1 VSNSIVSIASHLR
14 TKVRSAVGAFLF
26 LTTMFAARGAEA
38 NGALPASLGILVP
51 EDRLQQITL
60 ATNFGLI
67 VSEDAGASWQWTCE
81 QVATSMG
88 YLYASAPPPSH
99 RIYGLSPEQGL
110 ALSDDGSCSWQ
121 RAGGAL
127 ADAIASDFFVDRTD
141 GRRVL
146 AVAARLTAEGDVTPP
161 AVYASA
167 DGGTTFG
174 ATPLFTAPAG
184 ANIVGVE
191 IARSDPRI
199 IYLAM
204 YTTPDRHPVLLR
216 SGDGGQTWEARDM
229 EAALGPNE
237 FRILTVDP
245 EDAAILYLRV
255 LIPGS
260 VERVAVTRDA
270 GATVAFPIEV
280 TNGTLSGFA
289 RLASGTVLVAALNY
303 LEGGGTTGVGYR
315 STDGGATF
323 GPWTLCPQPH
333 ILGLAERAGVLY
345 IAGKNYSD
353 GWSLATSTDEGATI
367 TPISTYDQ
375 VRGIVACARQTC
387 ASTCEFEVSAAVW
400 THDVCDG
407 TLLDQ
412 GVFPPGPEAAGHG
425 RCAGETSSG
434 CSCASG
440 GPDRF
445 ATANALGLVLLAL
458 GFRWRG
464 RRGRRDLGPIR

>member
-1 VSNSIVSIASHLR
+1 
-14 TKVRSAVGAFLF
+14 
-26 LTTMFAARGAEA
+26 MFAARVAEA
-38 NGALPASLGILVP
+38 NGALPSSLGILVP
-51 EDRLQQITL
+51 EDRLRQITL

-67 VSEDAGASWQWTCE
+67 ASEDAGASWQWTCE
-81 QVATSMG
+81 QTATSMG
-88 YLYASAPPPSH
+88 YLYAIAPPPSD
-99 RIYGLSPEQGL
+99 RIYGLSPAQGL
-110 ALSDDGSCSWQ
+110 AFSDDGSCSWQ

-146 AVAARLTAEGDVTPP
+146 AVAARLTDQGEVTPP

-174 ATPLFTAPAG
+174 ATPLYTAPAG

-204 YTTPDRHPVLLR
+204 YTTPNRHPVLVR
-216 SGDGGQTWEARDM
+216 SGDGGQSWETRDM

-245 EDAAILYLRV
+245 EDAAVLYLRV
-255 LIPGS
+255 LVPGN
-260 VERVAVTRDA
+260 VERVAVTRNA
-270 GATVAFPIEV
+270 GATAAIPIEV
-280 TNGTLSGFA
+280 TNGTLSAFA
-289 RLASGTVLVAALNY
+289 RLASGTVLVAALTSF
-303 LEGGGTTGVGYR
+303 ESGGTSGVGYR

-353 GWSLATSTDEGATI
+353 GWSLATSTDEGPTI
-367 TPISTYDQ
+367 TPLSTYEQ
-375 VRGIVACARQTC
+375 VRGVVACARPAC

-407 TLLDQ
+407 TLVDQ
-412 GVFPPGPEAAGHG
+412 GVFPPGPDPGGNG
-425 RCAGETSSG
+425 RCAGEPSSG
-434 CSCASG
+434 CSCSSG
-440 GPDRF
+440 GPAEL
-445 ATANALGLVLLAL
+445 ATAHVLGLVLLLLL
-458 GFRWRG
+458 GFRWR
-464 RRGRRDLGPIR
+464 RSARSARPWPPPLTN

>member
-1 VSNSIVSIASHLR
+1 MVSIASHLR
-14 TKVRSAVGAFLF
+14 TKVRVAVGAFLF
-26 LTTMFAARGAEA
+26 SLTMFAARGAFA

-51 EDRLQQITL
+51 EDRLQQIAL

-67 VSEDAGASWQWTCE
+67 VSDDAGVSWQWTCE
-81 QVATSMG
+81 QAETSMG
-88 YLYASAPPPSH
+88 YLYAIAPPPSD
-99 RIYGLSPEQGL
+99 RIYGLSPAEGL
-110 ALSDDGSCSWQ
+110 SFSDDGSCSWH

-146 AVAARLTAEGDVTPP
+146 AVAARLTDTGDVTSP

-167 DGGTTFG
+167 DGGTTFD

-204 YTTPDRHPVLLR
+204 YTTPNRHPVLVR
-216 SGDGGQTWEARDM
+216 SGDRGQSWETRDM
-229 EAALGPNE
+229 EPALGPNE

-245 EDAAILYLRV
+245 DDAGVLYLRV
-255 LIPGS
+255 LVPGN
-260 VERVAVTRDA
+260 VERVAVTRNA
-270 GATVAFPIEV
+270 GATATIPIEV
-280 TNGTLSGFA
+280 MNGTLSAFA
-289 RLASGTVLVAALNY
+289 RLASGTVLVAALTS
-303 LEGGGTTGVGYR
+303 LEGGGTNGVGYR

-323 GPWTLCPQPH
+323 VPWTLCPQPH
-333 ILGLAERAGVLY
+333 ILGLTERAGVLY

-367 TPISTYDQ
+367 KPLSTYDQ
-375 VRGIVACARQTC
+375 VRGVVACARQTC
-387 ASTCEFEVSAAVW
+387 ASTCEFEVNAAVW

-407 TLLDQ
+407 TLLEQ
-412 GVFPPGPEAAGHG
+412 GVFPPGPDSSANG
-425 RCAGETSSG
+425 RCGGQPSAGCG
-434 CSCASG
+434 CASG
-440 GPDRF
+440 GPGQ
-445 ATANALGLVLLAL
+445 AAMTGILSLALLVLGLAS
-458 GFRWRG
+458 RG
-464 RRGRRDLGPIR
+464 RRGRGPIR